1 MSRKLTIGKET
12 AFYSYN
18 RKFHRI
24 DARVMHKGQFYTVS
38 GRNLGE
44 VKSTLLVLAGAART
58 DVYTLVPARTA

>member
-1 MSRKLTIGKET
+1 MSRKLTIGQAS

-18 RKFHRI
+18 RKLHRI
-24 DARVMHKGQFYTVS
+24 DARVVHRGQVFTVS